1 MSVTKQDIDETARL
15 ILMDEPGGSR
25 DFLGAMRREI
35 PGVELVEILELWR
48 KYRGLDSQPPT
59 HDIQTGRPIRP
70 PPPPCPRTPEGTTDE
85 HDEELPDSPGPQPRQ
100 GAHPR
105 LPLLGSRG
113 FDSVAVGAGP
123 DERRDPAG
131 GPSGWR
137 GNQGLPRLQADR

>member
-59 HDIQTGRPIRP
+59 HDIQTGRPIR
-70 PPPPCPRTPEGTTDE
+70 
-85 HDEELPDSPGPQPRQ
+85 
-100 GAHPR
+100 
-105 LPLLGSRG
+105 
-113 FDSVAVGAGP
+113 
-123 DERRDPAG
+123 
-131 GPSGWR
+131 
-137 GNQGLPRLQADR
+137 